1 MTEAPAPRSAPAG
14 ILVID
19 KCAGI
24 TSFAVVARA
33 RQALGARRVGHAGT
47 LDPAAVGVLPLLVGE
62 ATKLMPYLVDR
73 DKEYVATIRLGITT
87 DTCDLEGRVVA
98 TAPLPSL
105 SREGVDRACRRFV
118 GRILQT
124 PPMYSA
130 VHHEGRRLYEL
141 ARQGVEVA
149 REARVVVVHA
159 MDVLE
164 LDGDRLTVRVVCGK
178 GTYVRVLAA
187 DLGADL
193 GCGAAVERLD
203 RVRVGP
209 FTREDALSADDLLH
223 GERAVLL
230 ARLLPIDAPLAGWSS
245 VVLEDRDARAF
256 VHGQPV
262 PLPSGRVVGPLVS
275 VRDGAGKFLGVGR
288 TRAGS
293 TRVSPERIVHADR
306 SGTRVLPA

>member
-1 MTEAPAPRSAPAG
+1 MMAALAQRGAPAG

-19 KCAGI
+19 KSAGI
-24 TSFAVVARA
+24 TSFGVVARA
-33 RQALGARRVGHAGT
+33 RQALGARRIGHAGT
-47 LDPAAVGVLPLLVGE
+47 LDPAAVGVLPLMVGE

-73 DKEYVATIRLGITT
+73 DKEYLATIRLGITT
-87 DTCDLEGRVVA
+87 DTCDLEGRVVT
-98 TAPLPSL
+98 TAPIPSL

-118 GRILQT
+118 GLIRQT

-130 VHHEGRRLYEL
+130 VHYEGRRLYQL
-141 ARQGVEVA
+141 ARQGREVA
-149 REARVVVVHA
+149 REAREVVVHA
-159 MDVLE
+159 MDVLK

-209 FTREDALSADDLLH
+209 FTREDALSPDDLLH
-223 GERAVLL
+223 CERTALL
-230 ARLLPIDAPLAGWSS
+230 ARLLPVDAPLAGWPS

-256 VHGQPV
+256 VHGQHV
-262 PLPSGRVVGPLVS
+262 PMPSGGAVGPLIR
-275 VRDGAGKFLGVGR
+275 VRDREGRFLGVGR
-288 TRAGS
+288 TRAGN